1 LEVAGADDHLIKS
14 EEVLEVADSVAGRAE
29 EI

>member
-14 EEVLEVADSVAGRAE
+14 EEVLEAADSVAGRE